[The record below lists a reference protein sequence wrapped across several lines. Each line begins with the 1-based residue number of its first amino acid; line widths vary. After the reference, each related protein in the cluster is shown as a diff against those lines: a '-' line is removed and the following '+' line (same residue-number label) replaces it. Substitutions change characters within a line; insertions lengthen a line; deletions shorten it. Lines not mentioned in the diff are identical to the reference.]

1 MSVKLLK
8 LQIRIYYWVFTGK
21 INKLSSRLFVSFKKG
36 RAKKILIIFPMDEPS
51 FRVAIY
57 AFRELGQDVKSEK
70 NIKFIIKE
78 QFKDLFHL
86 HVGTPIMV
94 ENSEYDRVLSDEKEI
109 LEKVQNTRYDMII
122 DLNSNFH
129 LGIARLV
136 SLIRGDMKIGFSNEF
151 SDLFYNIQLDIS
163 KSGIMEKR
171 YKQINT
177 ILAS

>member
-36 RAKKILIIFPMDEPS
+36 EAKKILIIFPMDEAS

-57 AFRELGQDVKSEK
+57 AFRELGQDVKSQK

-86 HVGTPIMV
+86 HVGVPIMV
-94 ENSEYDRVLSDEKEI
+94 ENSAYDFE
-109 LEKVQNTRYDMII
+109 
-122 DLNSNFH
+122 SN
-129 LGIARLV
+129 
-136 SLIRGDMKIGFSNEF
+136 
-151 SDLFYNIQLDIS
+151 LFNFFFF
-163 KSGIMEKR
+163 
-171 YKQINT
+171 
-177 ILAS
+177 